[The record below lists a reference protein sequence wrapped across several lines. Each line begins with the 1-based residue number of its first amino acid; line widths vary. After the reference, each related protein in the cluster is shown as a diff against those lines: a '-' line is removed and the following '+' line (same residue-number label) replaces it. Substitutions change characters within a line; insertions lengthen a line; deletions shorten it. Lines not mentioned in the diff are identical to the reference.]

1 MVKRRETIQV
11 PVGDLVIGSEHPVRV
26 QSMTNTDSRDVTGT
40 VRQIQRLQQAGCEM
54 VRVTIPDEQ
63 SAANIPAF
71 MSAMDV
77 PFIADIHFNH
87 RMALAA
93 IEAGAHKVRI
103 NPGNIGSEAKV
114 REVLAAAKAKG
125 TTLRIGV
132 NSGSLEKD
140 LLEKHG
146 WPSPEALAESALR
159 HVAFARGAGVERLIV
174 SIKSTDV
181 AAALSANTLFA
192 NSSDVP
198 LHVGITEAGEP
209 EYGAIKSAAGIGAM
223 LLAGIGDT
231 IRVSLLGEPELE
243 IPVAYDI
250 LKCTG
255 VRVTSPEIIAC
266 PSCGRIDIDLEAIVA
281 QVKER
286 LATCTLPVKI
296 SVLGCAVNG
305 PGEAREADIGIAG
318 GAGVGLLFR
327 NGETVRKVAEADI
340 VDALMEEIAVIEAER
355 VASGDANAALGDE
368 ASHSPGV
375 SFMQTLVGGR
385 DLASD
390 QEPAKSNDPAVDL
403 NATLL
408 PFVLPPEDSEK

>member
-40 VRQIQRLQQAGCEM
+40 VRQILRLQEAGCEL

-71 MSAMDV
+71 LREMDV

-93 IEAGAHKVRI
+93 IAAGAHKVRI

-114 REVLAAAKAKG
+114 REVLIAARDKG

-181 AAALSANTLFA
+181 AAALSANTMFA
-192 NSSDVP
+192 ESSDVP
-198 LHVGITEAGEP
+198 LHVGITEAGDP
-209 EYGAIKSAAGIGAM
+209 QYGAIKSAAGIGAM

-231 IRVSLLGEPELE
+231 IRVSLLGEPEIE

-255 VRVTSPEIIAC
+255 VRVISPEIIAC

-281 QVKER
+281 EVKER
-286 LATCTLPVKI
+286 LSTCTLPVKI

-318 GAGVGLLFR
+318 GAGMGLLFR
-327 NGETVRKVAEADI
+327 NGETVRRVPEAEI
-340 VDALMEEIAVIEAER
+340 VDALIEEIAVIEAER
-355 VASGDANAALGDE
+355 AASGEAGAAPPR
-368 ASHSPGV
+368 APAV
-375 SFMQTLVGGR
+375 SFMKTLVDGA
-385 DLASD
+385 DIAPAPAEAPKKPD
-390 QEPAKSNDPAVDL
+390 EPVVDL
-403 NATLL
+403 NATLM
-408 PFVLPPEDSEK
+408 PFSPPPEEPES